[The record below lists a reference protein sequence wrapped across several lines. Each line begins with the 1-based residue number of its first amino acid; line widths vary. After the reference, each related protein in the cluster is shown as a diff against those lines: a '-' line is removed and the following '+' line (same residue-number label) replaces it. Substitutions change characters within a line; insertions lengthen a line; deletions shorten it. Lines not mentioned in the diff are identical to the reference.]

1 METIMGESQLHEFD
15 ERLNKIDTRHRK
27 LARGYVMS
35 VNHDG
40 LIIAEPKP
48 QRRGFPWRGTLL
60 ILVGLIAFKGFL
72 HFQIGAAAYD
82 ERVARLAEGT
92 AVEQVGAYA
101 MTADP
106 VTLWISE
113 QFASLAR

>member
-1 METIMGESQLHEFD
+1 MGDPQIQSFD
-15 ERLNKIDTRHRK
+15 ERLQKIDKRHRQ

-40 LIIAEPKP
+40 LVIAEPKP
-48 QRRGFPWRGTLL
+48 QRRSFPWRGTLF
-60 ILVGLIAFKGFL
+60 ILVGLMIFKGFL

-82 ERVARLAEGT
+82 ERVARLSEGT
-92 AVEQVGAYA
+92 VVEQVGAYA

-106 VTLWISE
+106 VTVWISVL
-113 QFASLAR
+113 FASLAR

>member
-1 METIMGESQLHEFD
+1 MREPQLQEFD
-15 ERLNKIDTRHRK
+15 ARLDKIDKRHRK

-40 LIIAEPKP
+40 LIIAEPKV

-60 ILVGLIAFKGFL
+60 ILVSLMIFKGFL
-72 HFQIGAAAYD
+72 HFQIGATAYD
-82 ERVARLAEGT
+82 ERVARLSAGT
-92 AVEQVGAYA
+92 VVEQAGAYA

>member
-1 METIMGESQLHEFD
+1 MGDPQIQSFD
-15 ERLNKIDTRHRK
+15 ERLQKIDKRHRQ

-40 LIIAEPKP
+40 LVIAEPKP
-48 QRRGFPWRGTLL
+48 QRRSFPWRGTLF
-60 ILVGLIAFKGFL
+60 ILVGLMIFKGFL

-82 ERVARLAEGT
+82 ERVA
-92 AVEQVGAYA
+92 YA

-106 VTLWISE
+106 VTVWISGL
-113 QFASLAR
+113 FASLAR